1 MERTGSYWLATKP
14 DVRFAPLAGDLTVD
28 VAVLGGGITGLTTA
42 LLLKQAGKTVALVE
56 LRRVGHGVSG
66 NTTAKLTS
74 GHGLVYAKL
83 ARKHGPEVA
92 RVYAASN
99 EAGLA
104 KIIEL
109 VETHAI
115 ECDFERSDN
124 YVYGT
129 APAEVAQLREEV
141 QAAQQ
146 AGLDADFVGEL
157 ALPFPVSGAVRLM
170 DQAQFHPAKY
180 LAALAELIDGDG
192 SHVFEETRATG
203 VKAGDPSTVST
214 SSGTLRAHD
223 VVVATHLPFLDRGLY
238 FAKAHPQMSYAVAA
252 PVESSPPEGMY
263 LSISKPTR
271 SIRTTPHDG
280 GRLLVLGG
288 EGHPAGRDGDT
299 RRRYEALERDL
310 AAWFDSAP
318 HYRWSAHD
326 YVPVDGL
333 PYIGRLTP
341 RAKQL
346 HVATGFAKWGLT
358 KGTLA
363 AMIVTDS
370 ILGRPNPWAYA
381 YDASRLD
388 LTRSFAGLLTA
399 NAQIGARF
407 VADRFNTHPLDA
419 ISPGEGAVVRS
430 GLSQLAVHR
439 DDQGELHALSA
450 RCTHL
455 GCIVAWNN
463 AERTWDCPCHGSRFD
478 TDGRVL
484 EGPATADLEQRS
496 VL

>member
-1 MERTGSYWLATKP
+1 
-14 DVRFAPLAGDLTVD
+14 
-28 VAVLGGGITGLTTA
+28 
-42 LLLKQAGKTVALVE
+42 
-56 LRRVGHGVSG
+56 
-66 NTTAKLTS
+66 
-74 GHGLVYAKL
+74 
-83 ARKHGPEVA
+83 
-92 RVYAASN
+92 
-99 EAGLA
+99 
-104 KIIEL
+104 
-109 VETHAI
+109 
-115 ECDFERSDN
+115 
-124 YVYGT
+124 
-129 APAEVAQLREEV
+129 
-141 QAAQQ
+141 
-146 AGLDADFVGEL
+146 
-157 ALPFPVSGAVRLM
+157 M

-192 SHVFEETRATG
+192 SHVFEETRARREG
-203 VKAGDPSTVST
+203 GRPVDGQYEQRDAPGSRCRRRHPSSVSRSRPLLRQGASANVVCGRGAG
-214 SSGTLRAHD
+214 R
-223 VVVATHLPFLDRGLY
+223 VVAAGGDVSLDLEADPFDPD
-238 FAKAHPQMSYAVAA
+238 HT
-252 PVESSPPEGMY
+252 
-263 LSISKPTR
+263 TR
-271 SIRTTPHDG
+271 WW
-280 GRLLVLGG
+280 RLLVLGG

-407 VADRFNTHPLDA
+407 VADRLNTHPLDA

>member
-1 MERTGSYWLATKP
+1 M
-14 DVRFAPLAGDLTVD
+14 
-28 VAVLGGGITGLTTA
+28 
-42 LLLKQAGKTVALVE
+42 LLKQAGKTVALVE
-56 LRRVGHGVSG
+56 LGRVAHGVSG

-74 GHGLVYAKL
+74 GHGLVYAKT
-83 ARKHGPEVA
+83 ARSHGPEVA
-92 RVYAASN
+92 RVYAESN

-104 KIIEL
+104 KIAEL

-129 APAEVAQLREEV
+129 AAVDAADLREEAL
-141 QAAQQ
+141 AAQV
-146 AGLDADFVGEL
+146 AGLHADFVGEL
-157 ALPFPVSGAVRLM
+157 ALPFPVARAVRVR

-203 VKAGDPSTVST
+203 VKEGDPSTVST
-214 SSGTLRAHD
+214 SGGTIRAHD
-223 VVVATHLPFLDRGLY
+223 VVVATHLPFLDRGLH

-252 PVESSPPEGMY
+252 PVDSTPEGMY
-263 LSISKPTR
+263 LSISEPTR
-271 SIRTTPHDG
+271 SIRTTPHGG

-288 EGHPAGRDGDT
+288 EGHPAGRDGDP
-299 RRRYEALERDL
+299 RRRYEALEQDL
-310 AAWFDSAP
+310 AAWFGGEP
-318 HYRWSAHD
+318 KYRWSAHD

-333 PYIGRLTP
+333 PYIGHLTP
-341 RAKQL
+341 LTKRL

-363 AMIVTDS
+363 AMILTDE
-370 ILGRPNPWAYA
+370 ILGCPNPWAHA

-388 LTRSFAGLLTA
+388 VTRSFGGLLTA
-399 NAQIGARF
+399 NAQIGKRF
-407 VADRFNTHPLDA
+407 VADRLSVHTLDS
-419 ISPGEGAVVRS
+419 IPKGGGAVVRS

-439 DDQGELHALSA
+439 DDQGQLHALSA

-455 GCIVAWNN
+455 GCIVAWNT
-463 AERTWDCPCHGSRFD
+463 ASGTWDCPCHGSRFD

-484 EGPATADLEQRS
+484 EAPATADLKQRS
-496 VL
+496 IP